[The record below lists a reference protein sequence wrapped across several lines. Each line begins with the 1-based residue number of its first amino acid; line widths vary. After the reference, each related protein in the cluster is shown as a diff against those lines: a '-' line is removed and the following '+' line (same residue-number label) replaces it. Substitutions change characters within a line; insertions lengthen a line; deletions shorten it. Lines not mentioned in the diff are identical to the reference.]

1 MNSVSVHSMI
11 QFSRLSYAYWM
22 QMWYSSGRWTLYCC
36 YFILNKRKR
45 DLACCRQKAACQMM
59 LQVLALNFWSLSI
72 TCQLRHHEV
81 SCGFHSDSNHCS
93 VKLTWL
99 TAKSRRTSENSSAKN
114 PANLLRPQTR
124 TEMTTRVISFDTN
137 PNNYSIICTLMAP
150 GLFHRLLWLRCVF
163 SNTCNRCWLVLSI
176 CV

>member
-1 MNSVSVHSMI
+1 MRKDLNY
-11 QFSRLSYAYWM
+11 FS
-22 QMWYSSGRWTLYCC
+22 LYCC

-45 DLACCRQKAACQMM
+45 DTACCRQKAACQMM
-59 LQVLALNFWSLSI
+59 VQVLALNFWSLSI

-124 TEMTTRVISFDTN
+124 IEMTTRVISFDTN
-137 PNNYSIICTLMAP
+137 PNNYSIICTLTKGGIPMLP
-150 GLFHRLLWLRCVF
+150 QITRKPLTQKEKYFNFQNNNVSSLCV
-163 SNTCNRCWLVLSI
+163 
-176 CV
+176 